1 MNNILILS
9 IALVLAIFAYR
20 ITNKLNLPIVVG
32 YVLLGVIFG
41 KSMVGLFN
49 QQFINDVDMLNDLA
63 LGAIAFTIGSELKKS
78 VFQKLGKSI
87 FFIVFFEAFSAFLLV
102 SIGMYLM
109 YPDKLYQAL
118 VLGAVASATAP
129 AATVVVLNQYKAK
142 GPLTSTILAVVGID
156 DAISLII
163 FSFSVSVAKVLIK
176 GGTLS
181 VAKILIHPV
190 VEIIIAVT
198 IGIIVA
204 YLVNLFFR
212 KLRSPDQVLIRV
224 ATAILLI
231 IGLSKQ
237 FHFSELLAIMSFGS
251 ALVNLNP
258 IFDNRALSTITTSI
272 GPLFYAFFFILA
284 GARLD
289 IKLLPVVGLMG
300 LVYTLLRAMGKFGGA
315 TLGAVLGKAPSVVRK
330 YTGMGLIPQ
339 VGVAVALAILVDKM
353 FGGGQ
358 YGAQGKM
365 LSEIVIN
372 VLLFTTIITEI
383 VGPLLT
389 RYAITKAGERNN

>member
-9 IALVLAIFAYR
+9 LALVLAIFAYR

-41 KSMVGLFN
+41 KSMVGLFS
-49 QQFINDVDMLNDLA
+49 QQFINDVDILNDLA

-87 FFIVFFEAFSAFLLV
+87 FFIVFFEAFGAFLLV
-102 SIGMYLM
+102 SIGMYFM

-198 IGIIVA
+198 IGIVIA

-212 KLRSPDQVLIRV
+212 KLRSPDQVLIRI

-237 FHFSELLAIMSFGS
+237 FHFSELLSIMAFGS

-258 IFDNRALSTITTSI
+258 IFDNRALSTITISI
-272 GPLFYAFFFILA
+272 GPLLYAFFFILA

-289 IKLLPVVGLMG
+289 IKLLPVVGVMG
-300 LVYTLLRAMGKFGGA
+300 LVYTLLRAAGKLGGA
-315 TLGAVLGKAPSVVRK
+315 TLGAILGKAPTVVRK

-358 YGAQGKM
+358 YGPQGNE
-365 LSEIVIN
+365 LAEIVIN

>member
-9 IALVLAIFAYR
+9 LALVLAIFAYR

-41 KSMVGLFN
+41 KSMVGLFS
-49 QQFINDVDMLNDLA
+49 QQFINDVDILNDLA

-87 FFIVFFEAFSAFLLV
+87 FFIVFFEAFGAFLLV
-102 SIGMYLM
+102 SIGMYFM

-198 IGIIVA
+198 IGIVIA

-237 FHFSELLAIMSFGS
+237 FHFSELLSIMAFGS

-272 GPLFYAFFFILA
+272 GPLLYAFFFILA

-289 IKLLPVVGLMG
+289 IKLLPVVGVMG
-300 LVYTLLRAMGKFGGA
+300 LVYTLLRAAGKLGGA
-315 TLGAVLGKAPSVVRK
+315 TLGAILGKAPTVVRK

-339 VGVAVALAILVDKM
+339 VGVAVALAILVGKM

-358 YGAQGKM
+358 YGPQGNE
-365 LSEIVIN
+365 LAEIVIN